1 MLLNIEIHFVF
12 ICEVFDFSEF
22 RWAGAGFKMLCGL
35 VGQNRNRTFFSSTLS
50 NKVMTSCAHK
60 KMLRM
65 SSVVTSSVDDDDNH
79 NAAFNDGRKKG
90 IFSPVTIEL
99 FPLSSS
105 DFSSDMKLVDESN
118 APASSLLL
126 IPNGKIYSLFF
137 LVFD

>member
-1 MLLNIEIHFVF
+1 
-12 ICEVFDFSEF
+12 
-22 RWAGAGFKMLCGL
+22 MLCGL
-35 VGQNRNRTFFSSTLS
+35 VGQNRNRTFFSSTQS
-50 NKVMTSCAHK
+50 NKVMISCAHK

-79 NAAFNDGRKKG
+79 NTAFNDGRKKG

-118 APASSLLL
+118 GPASSLLL